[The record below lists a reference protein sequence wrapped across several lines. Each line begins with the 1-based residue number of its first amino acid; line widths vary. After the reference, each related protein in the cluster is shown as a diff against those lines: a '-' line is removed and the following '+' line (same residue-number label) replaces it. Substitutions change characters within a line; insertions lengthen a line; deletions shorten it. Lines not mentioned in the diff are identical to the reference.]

1 MGQDNL
7 VCLQHVTKAYRRLGM
22 KPCLAVDDV
31 TLALKAG
38 VITGLVGES
47 GSGKTTVGKLLY
59 RDLAPDSGSILFE
72 GTDVSKIRGRRLK
85 DYRRQ
90 VKMVNQRPAE
100 AFDKR
105 YTMGHNA
112 REHLRNAGMDAEDA
126 MRVARD
132 FFEMCGVS
140 EEEMTKFASEV
151 SAGTAQRAA
160 LAMAMET
167 RPRLLICDEVMSGL
181 DTSQQARV
189 MEILKVYEKEVKG
202 AVLYISHNIDL
213 VSRLCGEIIV
223 MQEGRVIEAG
233 PTEEVMKNPQADFT
247 KRLIRDSRPEALVMR
262 RRGRR
267 MSDLFKV
274 DTTQ

>member
-1 MGQDNL
+1 MEQDNF
-7 VCLQHVTKAYRRLGM
+7 VSLQHVTKTYRRLGM

-31 TLALKAG
+31 SLTLKAG

-47 GSGKTTVGKLLY
+47 GSGKTTVGRLLY
-59 RDLAPDSGSILFE
+59 RELTPDEGTILFE
-72 GTDVSKIRGRRLK
+72 GTDVSRIRGKRLK
-85 DYRRQ
+85 DYRKQ
-90 VKMVNQRPAE
+90 VRMVNQRPVE
-100 AFDKR
+100 TFDKR

-140 EEEMTKFASEV
+140 EEEMTRFASEV

-181 DTSQQARV
+181 DTSQQKMV
-189 MEILKVYEKEVKG
+189 LEILRVFEKEVKG
-202 AVLYISHNIDL
+202 SVLYISHNIDL

-223 MQEGRVIEAG
+223 MQAGRVIEAG
-233 PTEEVMKNPQADFT
+233 PTERIMADPQADFT
-247 KRLIRDSRPEALVMR
+247 KRLIRDSRPEALIAR

-274 DTTQ
+274 DTGV

>member
-1 MGQDNL
+1 MEQEIL
-7 VCLQHVTKAYRRLGM
+7 VSAERLTKTY
-22 KPCLAVDDV
+22 KPLFRQPTPAVRDV
-31 TLALKAG
+31 NLALRAG

-47 GSGKTTVGKLLY
+47 GCGKTTVGRLLH
-59 RDLAPDSGSILFE
+59 RDLEPDSGSILFE
-72 GTDVSKIRGRRLK
+72 GTDVAKIRGRRLA
-85 DYRRQ
+85 DYQKQ
-90 VKMVNQRPAE
+90 VKMVNQRPVE

-112 REHLRNAGMDAEDA
+112 REHLKKAGMDEEAA

-140 EEEMTKFASEV
+140 QEEMTMFAAEV

-167 RPRLLICDEVMSGL
+167 RPRLLICDEIMSAL
-181 DTSQQARV
+181 DKAQEERV
-189 MEILKVYEKEVKG
+189 IEILRVFENEVKG

-233 PTEEVMKNPQADFT
+233 PTEQVMKNPQADFT
-247 KRLIRDSRPEALVMR
+247 KRLIRDSRPEAMIMR

-274 DTTQ
+274 DTSV

>member
-1 MGQDNL
+1 MEQDNL
-7 VCLQHVTKAYRRLGM
+7 VSLQHVTKTYRRFGM

-31 TLALKAG
+31 SLTLKAG

-47 GSGKTTVGKLLY
+47 GSGKTTVGRLLY
-59 RDLAPDSGSILFE
+59 RELTPDEGTILFE
-72 GTDVSKIRGRRLK
+72 GTDVSRIRGKRLK
-85 DYRRQ
+85 DYRKQ
-90 VKMVNQRPAE
+90 VRMVNQRPVE
-100 AFDKR
+100 TFDKR

-140 EEEMTKFASEV
+140 EEEMTRFASEV

-181 DTSQQARV
+181 DTSQQKMV
-189 MEILKVYEKEVKG
+189 LEILRVFEKEVKG
-202 AVLYISHNIDL
+202 SVLYISHNIDL

-223 MQEGRVIEAG
+223 MQAGRVIEAG
-233 PTEEVMKNPQADFT
+233 PTERIMADPQTDFT
-247 KRLIRDSRPEALVMR
+247 KRLIRDSRPEALIAR

-267 MSDLFKV
+267 MSDIFKV
-274 DTTQ
+274 DTGV